1 MLNLVVLGSGSREYA
16 IIDKLIQ
23 DSRDEIYYPVSNI
36 YSYPKND
43 AILYNYP
50 EVSLIPS
57 NFQPTKTD
65 HYNSFIEF
73 CKNNNVDMVII
84 GPEQHLVDGIVD
96 RLEKHNIPAFGPHQ
110 LASQLEGSKVFSKS
124 FMDEFNIPTAPYQTF
139 NNIAIE
145 DAKLFINSNWID
157 TKKYVLKADGLA
169 GGKGV
174 LLPDTKEECLK
185 EIDNMLI
192 HHKFGNA
199 SDSIIIEERLEG
211 TEVSILGF
219 CNGKDIAFMPPAQDY
234 KKKKDNNEGLNTG
247 GMGCHCPVITLTSTE
262 LNTLQNQIIPLI
274 KHFKYKGILYCGL
287 MKSYTDDNIYFLEFN
302 CRFGD
307 PETQVI
313 LPLLESSLYQVMAGC
328 CQGKSFWDINI
339 IWRPGFV
346 SNVILS
352 HQDYPSSKLS
362 SPIPITLPDTNTTNT
377 ISGLLTV
384 KTYWGNVSINNNTYY
399 TTGGRV
405 CSLVCYHPSD
415 YYQTLFSIYNY
426 AKLFDYPGIYYRR
439 DIGNEFLSYI
449 NTLTRQTQPTKK
461 MNIAVLGSTNGTSLE
476 EVLQYF
482 HSKSNIQSVENHI
495 PSPENN
501 INVSVIIS
509 NRKNAGILKKAQN
522 YGISYL
528 YLPSKKGQSIENY
541 ETKMINILRQYDIDL
556 VLLVGYMKI
565 VSPILL
571 SEYPNAILNI
581 HPSLLP
587 KYDNMMDLDIHQQ
600 VINNKEYSTGCTL
613 HYVTDKVDS
622 GDILFQR
629 QLILDKLI
637 SNTLIS
643 NTIDTSSTLKIE
655 VQKLESRCLI
665 DAIYLFYSS
674 SKIDYKSSGVDI
686 DKGNELVENIKSLSE
701 STKKYIGGFGANFEI
716 PLTPKDI
723 VNKKIILSAGTDGV
737 GTKLYLTSDV
747 KKYDTIGIDLV
758 AMSVNDLLVGG
769 IRPLFFLDYLA
780 VDSLQP
786 DKCRELVKG
795 IQTGCQLANIP
806 LIGGETAEMKGIYF
820 KDKFDMAGFAVGKL
834 EYPITTPVTENNLI
848 YGIASS
854 GIHSNG
860 YSLVR
865 KLLSKAPFPVP
876 KSKILELLTPT
887 KIYTEALELFEKYP
901 TQITGMAHI
910 TGGGFTDNIP
920 RVLPNDLTFE
930 LQQWDLPLV
939 FQWIQDTAL
948 LSKGEMM
955 RTFNCGYGLVIIS
968 NVKLNEP
975 YLDLI
980 GKIVKKNN
988 KNLQSNK

>member
-1 MLNLVVLGSGSREYA
+1 MLNIVVLGSGGREYA

-23 DSRDEIYYPVSNI
+23 DSQDELYYPVSNI
-36 YSYPKND
+36 YNYPKND
-43 AILYNYP
+43 ALLHNYP

-57 NFQPTKTD
+57 NYQPLKSD
-65 HYNSFIEF
+65 NYSSFIEF
-73 CKNNNVDMVII
+73 CKSKKIDMVII

-110 LASQLEGSKVFSKS
+110 LASKLEGSKVFSKS
-124 FMDEFNIPTAPYQTF
+124 FMDEFNLPTASYQTF
-139 NNIAIE
+139 NSITVE
-145 DAKLFINSNWID
+145 EAKKFINNNWTD

-174 LLPDTKEECLK
+174 ILPDTREECLT
-185 EIDNMLI
+185 EIDNMLL
-192 HHKFGNA
+192 HQKFGVA
-199 SDSIIIEERLEG
+199 SESIIVEERLEG
-211 TEVSILGF
+211 MEVSILGF
-219 CNGKDIAFMPPAQDY
+219 CNGEDIAFMPPTQDY
-234 KKKKDNNEGLNTG
+234 KKKGDNNEGLNTG
-247 GMGCHCPVITLTSTE
+247 GMGCHCPVITLNSTE
-262 LNTLQNQIIPLI
+262 LKNLQNLLIPLI
-274 KHFKYKGILYCGL
+274 KHFKYKGVLYCGL
-287 MKSYTDDNIYFLEFN
+287 MKSYIDNKINFLEFN

-328 CQGKSFWDINI
+328 YSGKSFWDIGI
-339 IWRPGFV
+339 SWRPGFV

-352 HQDYPSSKLS
+352 HQDYPVSKLS
-362 SPIPITLPDTNTTNT
+362 SPVKITLPNTTTNT
-377 ISGLLTV
+377 SNTTSTTV
-384 KTYWGNVSINNNTYY
+384 KTYWANVSINNNTYY

-415 YYQTLFSIYNY
+415 YYKTLFSIYNY
-426 AKLFDYPGIYYRR
+426 AKHFDYEGIYYRR
-439 DIGNEFLSYI
+439 DIGNQFLSYV
-449 NTLTRQTQPTKK
+449 NTLSRHTQPTKK
-461 MNIAVLGSTNGTSLE
+461 MNIAVLGSTNGSSLE
-476 EVLQYF
+476 SVLQHF
-482 HSKSNIQSVENHI
+482 HSTNNTQPSNTQSQSIENPILSPESNI
-495 PSPENN
+495 N
-501 INVSVIIS
+501 ISIIIS
-509 NRKNAGILKKAQN
+509 NKKKAGIIQKAQN

-528 YLPSKKGQSIENY
+528 YLPSKKGEPIVDY
-541 ETKMINILRQYDIDL
+541 ETKMVNILRQYDIDL

-565 VSPILL
+565 VSPILIN
-571 SEYPNAILNI
+571 EFPNAIFNI

-587 KYDNMMDLDIHQQ
+587 SYAKMMDLNVHQQ
-600 VINNKEYSTGCTL
+600 VIDNKEYSTGCTL
-613 HYVTDKVDS
+613 HYVTEELDS

-629 QLILDKLI
+629 QLTLDNLILNNLTASKLK
-637 SNTLIS
+637 T
-643 NTIDTSSTLKIE
+643 E
-655 VQKLESRCLI
+655 VQKLESQCLI

-674 SKIDYKSSGVDI
+674 TKFDYKSSGVDI

-723 VNKKIILSAGTDGV
+723 ENKKIILSAGTDGV
-737 GTKLYLTSDV
+737 GTKLDLAIDAN
-747 KKYDTIGIDLV
+747 KFDTIGIDLV

-786 DKCRELVKG
+786 SKCQELIKG
-795 IQTGCQLANIP
+795 VQTGCKLANIP
-806 LIGGETAEMKGIYF
+806 LIGGETAEMKGIYL

-834 EYPITTPVTENNLI
+834 EYPLTTSVSENNLI

-876 KSKILELLTPT
+876 KSKIIEILEPT
-887 KIYTEALELFEKYP
+887 RIYTETLELFEKYP
-901 TQITGMAHI
+901 KQITGMAHI

-930 LQQWDLPLV
+930 LKHWDLPLV

-948 LSKGEMM
+948 LSNEEML
-955 RTFNCGYGLVIIS
+955 RTFNCGYGLIVIS
-968 NVKLNEP
+968 NTELNEP

-980 GKIVKKNN
+980 GKIIKKKKN
-988 KNLQSNK
+988 

>member
-23 DSRDEIYYPVSNI
+23 DSRDELYYPVSNI
-36 YSYPKND
+36 YNFPKND
-43 AILYNYP
+43 ALLHNYP

-57 NFQPTKTD
+57 NHHPLKSD
-65 HYNSFIEF
+65 YYNSFIEF
-73 CKNNNVDMVII
+73 CKDNRIDMVII

-96 RLEKHNIPAFGPHQ
+96 RLEKHNISAFGPHQ

-124 FMDEFNIPTAPYQTF
+124 FMDEFGLTTAPYQTF
-139 NNIAIE
+139 NNISIE
-145 DAKLFINSNWID
+145 DARTFINNNWSES
-157 TKKYVLKADGLA
+157 KKYVLKADGLA

-174 LLPDTKEECLK
+174 ILPDTREECLT
-185 EIDNMLI
+185 EIDNMLL
-192 HHKFGNA
+192 HHKFGTA
-199 SDSIIIEERLEG
+199 SDSIVIEERLEG

-219 CNGKDIAFMPPAQDY
+219 CNGEDIAFMPPTQDY
-234 KKKKDNNEGLNTG
+234 KKKKDNDQGLNTG

-262 LNTLQNQIIPLI
+262 LKTLQNQLIPLI
-274 KHFKYKGILYCGL
+274 KHFKYKGVLYCGL
-287 MKSYTDDNIYFLEFN
+287 MKSYTDDKIYFLEFN

-313 LPLLESSLYQVMAGC
+313 LPLLSSSLYQVMAGC
-328 CQGKSFWDINI
+328 CQGKSFWKIGI
-339 IWRPGFV
+339 TWRPGFV

-352 HQDYPSSKLS
+352 HQDYPVSKLS
-362 SPIPITLPDTNTTNT
+362 SPVPITIPSNNLSNNSSTPTLPF
-377 ISGLLTV
+377 V
-384 KTYWGNVSINNNTYY
+384 KTYWANVSINNDTYY

-415 YYQTLFSIYNY
+415 FYQTLFSIYNY

-439 DIGNEFLSYI
+439 DIGNQFLSYV

-476 EVLQYF
+476 TVLQHY
-482 HSKSNIQSVENHI
+482 HSKTNTTSPENPI
-495 PSPENN
+495 SSPENN

-509 NRKNAGILKKAQN
+509 NRKNAGILKKAQH

-541 ETKMINILRQYDIDL
+541 ETKMVNILRQYDIDL

-565 VSPILL
+565 VSPVLL
-571 SEYPNAILNI
+571 SEYPNAIFNI

-587 KYDNMMDLDIHQQ
+587 KYGNMMDLDVHQQ

-613 HYVTDKVDS
+613 HYVTEEVDS

-629 QLILDKLI
+629 QLTMDNL
-637 SNTLIS
+637 TS
-643 NTIDTSSTLKIE
+643 NTIITSSRLKTE
-655 VQKLESRCLI
+655 VQKLESQCLI

-716 PLTPKDI
+716 PLTPEDI
-723 VNKKIILSAGTDGV
+723 ENKKIILSAGTDGV
-737 GTKLYLTSDV
+737 GTKLDLAIDA

-795 IQTGCQLANIP
+795 VQTGCQLANIP

-834 EYPITTPVTENNLI
+834 EYPITTPVEENNLI

-865 KLLSKAPFPVP
+865 KLLSKAPFPVH

-901 TQITGMAHI
+901 THITGMAHI

-948 LSKGEMM
+948 LSKDEMM
-955 RTFNCGYGLVIIS
+955 RTFNCGYGLVVIS
-968 NVKLNEP
+968 TTELNEP

-980 GKIVKKNN
+980 GKILKK
-988 KNLQSNK
+988 